1 MLHQQHFSTVR
12 YQSPLDLNPRGQCSL
27 LVHWSLSSR
36 CHALRS
42 IDYIFVL
49 LVIESLYGLI
59 GLLTW
64 IPEVQRPP
72 PCSRYKS
79 SQNIWWPLGLFR
91 KASFLSKNYCG
102 YVLDSFWINLGYF
115 YFQYLV
121 TLNTA
126 YNELLLSHF
135 GFIGQKSS
143 SLSTSNSSF
152 HLLWAIIYQPIR
164 WKQNNTLREKE
175 FDSFEF
181 QR

>member
-1 MLHQQHFSTVR
+1 MQPISSLIPLQQVPCLKIYWLYFRTVG
-12 YQSPLDLNPRGQCSL
+12 YWIPLWAHRPIDLNPRGS
-27 LVHWSLSSR
+27 
-36 CHALRS
+36 A
-42 IDYIFVL
+42 
-49 LVIESLYGLI
+49 
-59 GLLTW
+59 T
-64 IPEVQRPP
+64 PP

-115 YFQYLV
+115 YFQHLV